1 MKVKTLSAVAGAA
14 LALGVCATAAF
25 AYPGHPGHHGSRTP
39 GMKAVWTVLQ
49 PDQKAQVKQIYQS
62 ARPTLKADFQNVRA
76 ARQALAQ
83 ALVSGGD
90 VTTAEQNLE
99 TAQKTLMEEKVSV
112 AQQVAALLNSSQ
124 RAAAAQ
130 LLTELENT
138 HKQVHGYFE
147 QARAQ
152 AAGSGSSNTQPSPQ
166 VAE

>member
-1 MKVKTLSAVAGAA
+1 MQFKALSAVAGAA
-14 LALGVCATAAF
+14 LAFGICATAAF
-25 AYPGHPGHHGSRTP
+25 AYPGHHGFRTP

-49 PDQKAQVKQIYQS
+49 PDQKAQVKQIFQT
-62 ARPTLKADFQNVRA
+62 ARPTLKADFQNVRTS
-76 ARQALAQ
+76 REALAQ
-83 ALVSGGD
+83 ALISGGD

-99 TAQKTLMEEKVSV
+99 TAQKTLMEEKISV
-112 AQQVAALLNSSQ
+112 AQQVAALMNSSQ

-138 HKQVHGYFE
+138 HKQVHGYFQ

-152 AAGSGSSNTQPSPQ
+152 AAGAGSPNSQPSSQ